1 MTFRQGSVT
10 DDGALLPYQERD
22 RWERPMSAADTT
34 TAKVPPTRP
43 STPTG
48 AGGGAGEGAGGAERP
63 ARRRRAG
70 GPAALPWALL
80 APCLLVLLLV
90 LGYPLARLVTLSF
103 QKFGQPQL
111 WGFQEPEQVGF
122 ANFARILGDG
132 EFWAVVVRTVVF
144 AGGAV
149 ILTMVLGMLT
159 ALLLQRVSG
168 WVKTLVNIA
177 LVASWGMPV
186 IVATAIFKWLFDT
199 DYGVLNWLLSRLPG
213 VDMTGHNWFAD
224 GPQGL
229 AVIMLLVVWG
239 AVPFVAITLSAGLTQ
254 VPKELE
260 EAARLDGAGSWGV
273 FRYVT
278 LPVLKPI
285 IVMLTTLSVIWD
297 MGVFPQVFV
306 MRNGH
311 PEAEFQ
317 LLTTYSYDKAFVVN
331 DYGGGS
337 AIALVTV
344 VLLLGVVAVYMRQM
358 LKIGEVE

>member
-1 MTFRQGSVT
+1 
-10 DDGALLPYQERD
+10 
-22 RWERPMSAADTT
+22 MSAAETT
-34 TAKVPPTRP
+34 TAKVPQGRRSPSPGRP
-43 STPTG
+43 GKRRTT
-48 AGGGAGEGAGGAERP
+48 GGAAV
-63 ARRRRAG
+63 
-70 GPAALPWALL
+70 PWALL
-80 APCLLVLLLV
+80 APCLIILVLV
-90 LGYPLARLVTLSF
+90 LGYPLVRLVTLSF
-103 QKFGQPQL
+103 QKFGKTQL
-111 WGFQEPEQVGF
+111 WGFQEPENVGF
-122 ANFARILGDG
+122 DNFSAILGDS
-132 EFWAVVVRTVVF
+132 EFWTVVVRTVLF

-149 ILTMVLGMLT
+149 VLTMVIGMLI

-168 WVKTLVNIA
+168 WVKTLINIA
-177 LVASWGMPV
+177 LVASWGMPI
-186 IVATAIFKWLFDT
+186 IVATTIFKWMFDS
-199 DYGVLNWLLSRLPG
+199 DYGVLNWLLSKLPG
-213 VDMTGHNWFAD
+213 VDFIGHNWFAT

-239 AVPFVAITLSAGLTQ
+239 AVPFVVITLSAGLTQ

-278 LPVLKPI
+278 LPILKPI
-285 IVMLTTLSVIWD
+285 LVMLTTLSVIWD

-331 DYGGGS
+331 DYSGGS
-337 AIALVTV
+337 AIALITV

>member
-1 MTFRQGSVT
+1 M
-10 DDGALLPYQERD
+10 
-22 RWERPMSAADTT
+22 
-34 TAKVPPTRP
+34 
-43 STPTG
+43 
-48 AGGGAGEGAGGAERP
+48 
-63 ARRRRAG
+63 
-70 GPAALPWALL
+70 PWGLL
-80 APCLLVLLLV
+80 APCLLVLVVV
-90 LGYPLARLVTLSF
+90 LGYPLVRLVTLSF
-103 QKFGQPQL
+103 QKFGQSQL
-111 WGFQEPEQVGF
+111 WGFQPAENVGF
-122 ANFARILGDG
+122 DNFATVLGDS
-132 EFWAVVVRTVVF
+132 EFWVVVVRTIVF
-144 AGGAV
+144 AGGSV
-149 ILTMVLGMLT
+149 LFTMVIGMLI

-186 IVATAIFKWLFDT
+186 IVATTVFKWLFDS
-199 DYGVLNWLLSRLPG
+199 DYGVFNALLSKLPG
-213 VDMTGHNWFAD
+213 VDVVGHNWFAS

-239 AVPFVAITLSAGLTQ
+239 AVPFVVITLGAGLTQ
-254 VPKELE
+254 VPKEME
-260 EAARLDGAGSWGV
+260 EAARLDGAGAWGV

-278 LPVLKPI
+278 LPILKPI

-317 LLTTYSYDKAFVVN
+317 VLTTYSYDKAFVVN
-331 DYGGGS
+331 DYGQGS

-344 VLLLGVVAVYMRQM
+344 LLLLGVVAVYMRQM